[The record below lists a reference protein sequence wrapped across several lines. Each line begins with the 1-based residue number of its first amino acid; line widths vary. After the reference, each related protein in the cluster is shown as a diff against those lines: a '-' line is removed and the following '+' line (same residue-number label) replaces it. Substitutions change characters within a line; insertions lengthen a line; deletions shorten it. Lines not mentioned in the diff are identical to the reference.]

1 MTTLVRGVA
10 ASAVRSAQAEKSH
23 LISSPSS
30 MRSTS
35 VTLPRRAVV
44 MTESGNNPAALKLL
58 LLLLAVLVRPGL
70 V

>member
-1 MTTLVRGVA
+1 
-10 ASAVRSAQAEKSH
+10 
-23 LISSPSS
+23 